1 MCWHRPINVIPSQP
15 EEILKAMFYESI
27 QHDGRLVN
35 GQRKQAKEE
44 NQKKITG
51 LQPLRNYCLTVIHIC
66 IIFNGSQ
73 ASVLKKLHFMASAK
87 QMYI

>member
-1 MCWHRPINVIPSQP
+1 
-15 EEILKAMFYESI
+15 MFYESI
-27 QHDGRLVN
+27 QHDGGLVN

-44 NQKKITG
+44 NKIKKKITG
-51 LQPLRNYCLTVIHIC
+51 FQPLRIYCLTVIHIC

-73 ASVLKKLHFMASAK
+73 ASVLKKPHFMASAK

>member
-1 MCWHRPINVIPSQP
+1 
-15 EEILKAMFYESI
+15 MFYESI

-44 NQKKITG
+44 NKIKKKS
-51 LQPLRNYCLTVIHIC
+51 PLRIYCLTVIHIC

-73 ASVLKKLHFMASAK
+73 ASVLKKPHFVASAK

>member
-1 MCWHRPINVIPSQP
+1 MIPSQP

-44 NQKKITG
+44 NKIKKS
-51 LQPLRNYCLTVIHIC
+51 PLRIYCLTVIHIC

-73 ASVLKKLHFMASAK
+73 ASVLKKPHFMASAK